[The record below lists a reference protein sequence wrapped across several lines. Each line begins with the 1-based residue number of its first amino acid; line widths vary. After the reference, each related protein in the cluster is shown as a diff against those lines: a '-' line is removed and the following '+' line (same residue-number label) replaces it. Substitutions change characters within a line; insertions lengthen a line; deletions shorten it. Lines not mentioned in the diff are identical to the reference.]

1 LAGDHGQGT
10 CAPHRKT
17 GRLKTSSVGDV
28 VAAMAAGLTAAELNP
43 LAGVAVP
50 PAAVADRVG
59 TEAGAPLPCA
69 ALRCLELE
77 DGGRNGFMSK
87 RFGG

>member
-1 LAGDHGQGT
+1 
-10 CAPHRKT
+10 
-17 GRLKTSSVGDV
+17 
-28 VAAMAAGLTAAELNP
+28 MAAGLTAAELNP

-59 TEAGAPLPCA
+59 TEVGAPLPCA